1 MRTVLRRPAFRRLFT
16 GLVASMTA
24 ESMLL
29 LVMAVWVKSLTG
41 SDSMAAAAIFAVV
54 APFILAPL
62 VGLVVD
68 RFRRRPFLIVA
79 NATSAAVLTPLLL
92 VRDRSDVWIIF
103 VVAVLYGLSYITI
116 AAALQGL
123 IKEVVPGGLLAEA
136 NGALQTVKHGLRLGG
151 PLAGAGLY
159 TWLGGPAVAVVAG
172 TGFLLAA
179 VAVATLRVV
188 EERPQPAEQRWLTEA
203 AAGMRHLTG
212 EPALRRMVL
221 GVALAATVF
230 GFGEAL
236 FFAFVDRGLHRPPA
250 FLGVLDSAM
259 GVGGILG
266 GVLAAR
272 FVRRLGE
279 VGAAAVGVL
288 VFAPALL
295 TFAYPS
301 LVLAFPA
308 VVLLGFGLPLAIVG
322 LHTLTQLRTPQRL
335 LGRTTA
341 ALELLIAGPQTLAI
355 GAGALIVGVADYR
368 VLFGGMA
375 VLMLAA
381 GAYLWLGRS
390 LSTPHDHRGLGATA
404 STAELEAA
412 GPPNL

>member
-1 MRTVLRRPAFRRLFT
+1 MRTVLRRPDFRRLFT

-24 ESMLL
+24 ESVLL
-29 LVMAVWVKSLTG
+29 LAVAVWVKSLTG
-41 SDSMAAAAIFAVV
+41 SDAMAAATIFAIV
-54 APFILAPL
+54 APLSLAPL
-62 VGLVVD
+62 VGWVVD

-79 NATSAAVLTPLLL
+79 NVTSAAVLTPLLS
-92 VRDRSDVWIIF
+92 VRGRSDVWIIF

-116 AAALQGL
+116 ASALQGL

-136 NGALQTVKHGLRLGG
+136 NGALQTVKQGLRLGG

-179 VAVATLRVV
+179 AAIATLRVP
-188 EERPQPAEQRWLTEA
+188 EERPERTEQRWLTEA

-212 EPALRRMVL
+212 EVALRRMVV

-236 FFAFVDRGLHRPPA
+236 FFAFVDQGLHRPPA

-266 GVLAAR
+266 GMLAAR

-295 TFAYPS
+295 TFAYPQ

-322 LHTLTQLRTPQRL
+322 LHTLTQVRTPQRL

-355 GAGALIVGVADYR
+355 GAGALVVGIADYR
-368 VLFGGMA
+368 LLFGGMA
-375 VLMLAA
+375 AVMLAA
-381 GAYLWLGRS
+381 GAYLWRGRA
-390 LSTPHDHRGLGATA
+390 LSTPQDHHTSGGGAA
-404 STAELEAA
+404 SQPPVAA
-412 GPPNL
+412 VPPKM